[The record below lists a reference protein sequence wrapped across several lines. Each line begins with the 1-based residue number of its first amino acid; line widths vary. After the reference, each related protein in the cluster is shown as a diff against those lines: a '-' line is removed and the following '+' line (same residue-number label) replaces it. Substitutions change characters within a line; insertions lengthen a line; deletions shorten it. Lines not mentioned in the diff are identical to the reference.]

1 MAAARLKYPLAS
13 IELAFREQYRNM
25 KEVIAKHPAVM
36 DKLLAAVR
44 QAGLQPHV
52 TPVRGGTDGAR
63 LSFMG
68 LPTPNVFT
76 GGYNYH
82 GRYEWVSLDGMNKSA
97 EVLVNL
103 VRKWAE

>member
-1 MAAARLKYPLAS
+1 MRRSSISLK
-13 IELAFREQYRNM
+13 R
-25 KEVIAKHPAVM
+25 
-36 DKLLAAVR
+36 LLAAVR
-44 QAGLQPHV
+44 KAGLTPHV
-52 TPVRGGTDGAR
+52 KPVRGGTDGAH

-97 EVLVNL
+97 EVLLNL
-103 VRKWAE
+103 AQEWARP